1 MATSLQIGRIGLD
14 IDMEAPM
21 RWDESG
27 GRVSLSGV
35 IVAPSTDAER
45 LWQAEQ
51 ILNLAGPTRSELAVP
66 LISTAWPERNGWYE
80 VLSTDVS
87 PEVGFVAGASRMRW
101 SASLRRLRG
110 GAMPRYE
117 LRRLG
122 HAIANDH
129 SINRGSST
137 GFVAFPASATAPDFG
152 SDVTWSR
159 WLRTSDTGGMV
170 LVTGGGTT
178 LYDTIVSLQV
188 PIADAY
194 VGAARI
200 EYDVTGSG
208 SWKTVVGKD
217 MRWSSATRWRI
228 SNGLV
233 RCSWDATGKAL
244 VIEGRAGSSWEA
256 LDEKF
261 SFSTGGASLT
271 AINTDPVAVTVVRND
286 AARVTVQLLLPLFT
300 DTHRVALFLSLRR
313 GDLNIL
319 GSLKSS
325 SSRQFGIVP
334 SATTAVTSLTS
345 AIHRTSNDTLG
356 NRWVVSSP
364 RTWATT
370 DLAHGNLYLTSG
382 SKSFPFGI
390 GFQPDGTSAA
400 GIEGVGNIR
409 SHYYAQP
416 GEQIYVTLP

>member
-129 SINRGSST
+129 SINR
-137 GFVAFPASATAPDFG
+137 ASYAGWLSAPGTAVAPDFG
-152 SDVTWSR
+152 DDATWTVGSR
-159 WLRTSDTGGMV
+159 PSDTGAV
-170 LVTGGGTT
+170 TFVTGGGTV
-178 LYDTIVSLQV
+178 LYNTVASLFV

-194 VGAARI
+194 NGAAKI
-200 EYDVTGSG
+200 EVDITGSG
-208 SWKTVVGKD
+208 DWRTVVGKD
-217 MRWSSATRWRI
+217 MKLLAGNRVRL

-233 RCSWDATGKAL
+233 RVGWNTTNHRLTMAVYTGSA
-244 VIEGRAGSSWEA
+244 WE
-256 LDEKF
+256 
-261 SFSTGGASLT
+261 SLT
-271 AINTDPVAVTVVRND
+271 EEFTFTSGGGSLTPFGVSPSTITVVRND
-286 AARVTVQLLLPLFT
+286 AARVTIQLLMPFLSGQ
-300 DTHRVALFLSLRR
+300 HRVVMFLSLRR
-313 GDLNIL
+313 GDYNVL
-319 GSLKSS
+319 GSVKSS
-325 SSRQFGIVP
+325 SSRQFGINP
-334 SATTAVTSLTS
+334 SAATATTSITS
-345 AIHRTSNDTLG
+345 AVHRTANDSNG
-356 NRWVVSSP
+356 NRWVISSP
-364 RTWATT
+364 RAFTPNLTDGWLHLTT
-370 DLAHGNLYLTSG
+370 G

-390 GFQPDGTSAA
+390 GIELNGTSAIA
-400 GIEGVGNIR
+400 PYTVGPVR
-409 SHYYAQP
+409 SQYYSQP
-416 GEQIYVTLP
+416 GEQIYITLP